1 LLTNGHQ
8 KHYKKSIECGYIGHK
23 CSRTIPHRF
32 GNMPSTRITIA
43 SNSNQSLK
51 APVILPS
58 LDSGSAYFTHI
69 IKAAKDKLRLK
80 KPSRIFLQGGREL
93 TAETDWSQVLE
104 KDVVLLVSIGED
116 YVGNK
121 TEDAPS
127 PHIDANLNCS
137 IELLAEKA
145 FVDTECI
152 NQLETTARTLP
163 GVIHAVGQP
172 DLHPG
177 TRFPIGAVFVSKG
190 WLHPPLIGGDIGC
203 GMAWYK
209 TNLSRS
215 HVVGDKGRKIADK
228 LRGLEGPWRDQ
239 GTRESWLEE
248 EGVEGVTCSAGE
260 EWDKSLG
267 TVGAGNHFAEL
278 QVVEE
283 STMKII
289 SAVANEGG
297 KRELYEDEVVLLIHS
312 GSRGYGGDILKRFT
326 KDGQNSIH
334 EDDPRAKEYLRE
346 HDRACAWAS
355 RNRDLIAL
363 RFLSCLE
370 PGESS
375 WQLGTNVNDSVM
387 GKAIRDARR
396 AVQARKVVDIWH
408 NNVEYTAWNPNCT
421 NTSDPSSRISQTSNA
436 YTHRKG
442 AAPTNN
448 PRTNTPL
455 SILPLP
461 GSRATPT
468 LILHP
473 TFGSVNSHGYTN
485 AFSLAHGAGRAMS
498 RAKAAEY
505 IASKYKGKS
514 DDLLRGDFVK
524 SDKKGNKRIG
534 GDEGRDV
541 KGGCWVVCEDK
552 ELVWEEAPEAYKD
565 VWDVG
570 EDLVA
575 RGCAERWGWCR
586 PLVSYKVR
594 RE

>member
-1 LLTNGHQ
+1 
-8 KHYKKSIECGYIGHK
+8 
-23 CSRTIPHRF
+23 
-32 GNMPSTRITIA
+32 MPSTRITIA

-51 APVILPS
+51 APIILPS
-58 LDSGSAYFTHI
+58 LDSHSAYYSHV
-69 IKAAKDKLRLK
+69 IKSAKDKLRLK

-93 TAETDWSQVLE
+93 TTETDWSNLLE
-104 KDVVLLVSIGED
+104 KDIVLLLSTGEE
-116 YVGNK
+116 YVGTK

-127 PHIDANLNCS
+127 PHPDAYPNCS
-137 IELLAEKA
+137 IEVLAERA
-145 FVDTECI
+145 FVDTDSI
-152 NQLETTARTLP
+152 RQLETMARTLP
-163 GVIHAVGQP
+163 GIIHAVGQP

-177 TRFPIGAVFVSKG
+177 TNFPIGAVFVSKG
-190 WLHPPLIGGDIGC
+190 WIHPPLIGGDIGC

-215 HVVGDKGRKIADK
+215 HVEGDKGRKIADK

-239 GTRESWLEE
+239 VTREVWLGSNEAS
-248 EGVEGVTCSAGE
+248 GSSFSAGE
-260 EWDKSLG
+260 EWDKALG

-283 STMKII
+283 STMKR
-289 SAVANEGG
+289 STTHASRSG
-297 KRELYEDEVVLLIHS
+297 KDHLYEDEVVLLVHS

-326 KDGQNSIH
+326 KDGLNSIY
-334 EDDPRAKEYLRE
+334 EDDPLAKQYHEAHNRT
-346 HDRACAWAS
+346 CAWAS

-363 RFLSCLE
+363 RFLACLE
-370 PGESS
+370 PGEPS
-375 WQLGTNVNDSVM
+375 WRLGTNSTEPSTVFERE
-387 GKAIRDARR
+387 IRESRR
-396 AVQARKVVDIWH
+396 AVQARKVVDIYH
-408 NNVEYTAWNPNCT
+408 NNVESTTWNPN
-421 NTSDPSSRISQTSNA
+421 NIPQPQNSYI
-436 YTHRKG
+436 HRKG
-442 AAPTNN
+442 AAPTHI
-448 PRTNTPL
+448 PLTSTPL

-473 TFGSVNSHGYTN
+473 TFDATNSQGYTN

-505 IASKYKGKS
+505 VAGKYGGKA
-514 DDLLRGDFVK
+514 DDLLRGDYVK
-524 SDKKGNKRIG
+524 SDKKGNKQIG
-534 GDEGRDV
+534 GNEGRDV

-586 PLVSYKVR
+586 PLVNYKVR